1 MIEHIQSLI
10 TNIVERVGTQGAAY
24 GVTTFLYDSFGSL
37 TNDTVVGVAGTNTIE
52 RFWDDFGRTVGYVLN
67 GTRQTTI
74 GYEPDK
80 GRIATME
87 ALPVHSP
94 TPTQDSNLFRWTYL
108 DGSDLKS
115 QLLYPN
121 GLTASWT
128 YDANNQL
135 LRVCNAFPTNV
146 ISQYDYTYD
155 VAGRRVAC
163 AKSGNVFA
171 QADTIAYSYNNRSE
185 LTNVV
190 AAVDSKYR
198 YAYDF
203 DDIGNREASSEG
215 GTNSVYT
222 ANQLNQYTMVGCVV
236 PNAPQDQFV
245 PQFDDDG
252 IQTLIKTA
260 SGIWQ
265 VHYNGENRPILWQCV
280 TPNSLTPNST
290 NPSLISMSYDRM
302 GRRVTKNDQRFVYDG
317 YLCIGKIEDSTSIHY
332 SLSPVHCFV
341 WDPTEKIATCPL
353 VWNCGAS
360 AVYYTHDGNKNVSEV
375 VVDNCEVSAHYEYA
389 PFGVVTV
396 QGGKS
401 VAYNPWRFSC
411 EYAEDDTATVYYNY
425 RHFSS
430 ECGRWL
436 TRDPVSE
443 IAAQSQPN
451 LRNFL
456 MHLEYV
462 VNDKRNSSYYLFL
475 HDYTYVDNK
484 VQHTDALG
492 LVGKYDPPPPY
503 TEVPFPPCCPSQRS
517 TCNAI
522 CMRYSN
528 FSKALCDLNFLIKY
542 RCRCVC
548 RWYFKHSTSSG
559 FPGYI
564 RDVDCTYSNST
575 GKERTIGYYAQPTWF
590 KCPDYIELGCP

>member
-1 MIEHIQSLI
+1 MYETSTDEYGYNIRGELI
-10 TNIVERVGTQGAAY
+10 LAAKNAEGA
-24 GVTTFLYDSFGSL
+24 
-37 TNDTVVGVAGTNTIE
+37 
-52 RFWDDFGRTVGYVLN
+52 
-67 GTRQTTI
+67 
-74 GYEPDK
+74 K
-80 GRIATME
+80 
-87 ALPVHSP
+87 
-94 TPTQDSNLFRWTYL
+94 
-108 DGSDLKS
+108 
-115 QLLYPN
+115 
-121 GLTASWT
+121 
-128 YDANNQL
+128 
-135 LRVCNAFPTNV
+135 
-146 ISQYDYTYD
+146 
-155 VAGRRVAC
+155 
-163 AKSGNVFA
+163 
-171 QADTIAYSYNNRSE
+171 E
-185 LTNVV
+185 LEY
-190 AAVDSKYR
+190 AYR
-198 YAYDF
+198 Y
-203 DDIGNREASSEG
+203 DDIGNRITSLDL
-215 GTNSVYT
+215 GTNRTYV
-222 ANQLNQYTMVGCVV
+222 ANNLNQYTSISNSASSALSAGE
-236 PNAPQDQFV
+236 FI

-252 IQTLIKTA
+252 NQTLIQTTT
-260 SGIWQ
+260 GIWS
-265 VHYNGENRPILWQCV
+265 VTYNGENRPILWECV
-280 TPNSLTPNST
+280 SFNSPTPP
-290 NPSLISMSYDRM
+290 LISMSYDRM

-317 YLCIGKIEDSTSIHY
+317 YLQIANFEEAVTNSQLTTYNSQLFI
-332 SLSPVHCFV
+332 

-396 QGGKS
+396 QRGKS

-528 FSKALCDLNFLIKY
+528 FSKSLCDLNFLIKY